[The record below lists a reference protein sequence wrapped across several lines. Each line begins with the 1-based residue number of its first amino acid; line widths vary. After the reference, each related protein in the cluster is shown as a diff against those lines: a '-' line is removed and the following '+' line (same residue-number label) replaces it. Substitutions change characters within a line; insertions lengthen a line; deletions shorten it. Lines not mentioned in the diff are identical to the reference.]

1 MLTRGC
7 FLTQCLKA
15 CTSLAFVQRLEK
27 AAFEI
32 GRMLDYA
39 RKQREVLQ
47 AEYSSLLKARYF
59 FHRALLS
66 CVSCALFMH
75 FMLDLRGHPIP
86 SFHRLWLAL

>member
-1 MLTRGC
+1 M
-7 FLTQCLKA
+7 TQCLKA
-15 CTSLAFVQRLEK
+15 CTALAFVQRIEK
-27 AAFEI
+27 QAFEI
-32 GRMLDYA
+32 GRALGYA

-66 CVSCALFMH
+66 CVSCALDMH
-75 FMLDLRGHPIP
+75 FMLDLQGHPIP